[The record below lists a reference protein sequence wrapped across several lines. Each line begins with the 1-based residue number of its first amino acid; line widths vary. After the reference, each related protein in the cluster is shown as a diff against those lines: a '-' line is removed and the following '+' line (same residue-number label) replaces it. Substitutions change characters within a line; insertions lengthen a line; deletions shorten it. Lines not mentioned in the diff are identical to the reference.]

1 MIAKMPKAIS
11 MELDDD
17 IYYSDKSVKIGYFD
31 NQSLFQSCAS
41 VKRAILT
48 SYGHLTSLG
57 YELSKMNNLP
67 YFEEI
72 FSIVLTLYFNFNL
85 L

>member
-31 NQSLFQSCAS
+31 N
-41 VKRAILT
+41 
-48 SYGHLTSLG
+48 
-57 YELSKMNNLP
+57 
-67 YFEEI
+67 
-72 FSIVLTLYFNFNL
+72 
-85 L
+85 